1 MKVVEMP
8 LSVVTET
15 DYYVPDERMTVDED
29 EKGQKLPESI
39 DANNQAGYGP
49 QAGILPNRSFLYPPR
64 HCLTDRLTIF
74 YLVKYCESEGVR

>member
-29 EKGQKLPESI
+29 EKGRSYR
-39 DANNQAGYGP
+39 NQ
-49 QAGILPNRSFLYPPR
+49 
-64 HCLTDRLTIF
+64 
-74 YLVKYCESEGVR
+74 